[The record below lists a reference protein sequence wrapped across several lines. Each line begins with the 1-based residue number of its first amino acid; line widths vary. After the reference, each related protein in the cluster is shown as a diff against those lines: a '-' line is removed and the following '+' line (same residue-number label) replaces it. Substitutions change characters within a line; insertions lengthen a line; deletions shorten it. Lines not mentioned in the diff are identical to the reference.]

1 MKRAASMIL
10 ALAALFALGPTP
22 VAAEEI
28 RIGTIKVA
36 GAGAMFLAEAR
47 GYFAAEGLTPKFV
60 FFEAAQPIAVA
71 NVSGDIDF
79 GATPPGGGFYAL
91 AGQGAL
97 KIIGGYIMDWP
108 SFQANGAVVS
118 LAAYEK
124 GFRSFQDMGG
134 KTVSTTQIGGAPHY
148 AWALIAEHF
157 GIDLKTVRVTALQSN
172 PNQLTAVI
180 GGQVDAAMM
189 PSTFFTGALQEGKVK
204 LLGFAGDI
212 VPWQLGAIFTSTKLA
227 NDNQDQVK
235 RFVRAYVRGVQDY
248 HDAFTN
254 KDERREDQ
262 PSAPAVLDIISK
274 YIGQTPDQVRRAVP
288 YIDRQA
294 RVDVGDV
301 LHQIA
306 WFKSQGM
313 LKDNVDGDTII
324 DKRYVVPMPPRDLQP
339 CTVNGRAC

>member
-1 MKRAASMIL
+1 MKRVL
-10 ALAALFALGPTP
+10 FVFALLVLVVPR
-22 VAAEEI
+22 VSAEEI

-36 GAGAMFLAEAR
+36 GAGALFLAEAR

-60 FFEAAQPIAVA
+60 LFESAQPIAVA
-71 NVSGDIDF
+71 NVSGDIDY
-79 GATPPGGGFYAL
+79 GATPPGGGFFTL

-124 GFRSFQDMGG
+124 GFHSFQDMGG

-148 AWALIAEHF
+148 AWALLAEHF
-157 GIDLKTVRVTALQSN
+157 GVDLKTVHVVALQSN

-189 PSTFFTGALQEGKVK
+189 PSTVFTGALQEGRVK

-212 VPWQLGAIFTSTKLA
+212 VPWQLGAVFTSTKIA
-227 NDNQDQVK
+227 DGNQDQVR
-235 RFVRAYVRGVQDY
+235 RFLRAYVRGVQDY

-262 PSAPAVLDIISK
+262 PTAPEVLDFIGK

-313 LKDNVDGDTII
+313 LKDNVDGAAIV
-324 DKRYVVPMPPRDLQP
+324 DKRYVVPMPKK
-339 CTVNGRAC
+339 

>member
-1 MKRAASMIL
+1 MMKKLLAAV
-10 ALAALFALGPTP
+10 ALAML
-22 VAAEEI
+22 AAITHASAEDVN
-28 RIGTIKVA
+28 IGTIKVA
-36 GAGAMFLAEAR
+36 GTGALYLAEQR
-47 GYFAAEGLTPKFV
+47 GYFAAEGITPHFV
-60 FFEAAQPIAVA
+60 FFDSAQPIAVA
-71 NVSGDIDF
+71 NVSGDVDF

-97 KIIGGYIMDWP
+97 KIIAGYIMDWP

-124 GFRSFQDMGG
+124 GFHSFQDMGG

-157 GIDLKTVRVTALQSN
+157 GVDFKNVRVVALQSN
-172 PNQLTAVI
+172 PNQLTAVV

-189 PSTFFTGALQEGKVK
+189 PSTVFTQALQEGKVK

-212 VPWQLGAIFTSTKLA
+212 VPWQLGAIFTSTKIADGKPDL
-227 NDNQDQVK
+227 VK
-235 RFVRAYVRGVQDY
+235 RFLRAYVRGVHDY

-254 KDERREDQ
+254 KAERREDQ
-262 PSAPAVLDIISK
+262 PTAPAVLDVIAK
-274 YIGQTPDQVRRAVP
+274 YIGQPPELVRRAVP
-288 YIDRQA
+288 YLDRDA
-294 RVDVGDV
+294 RLDVDDV

-313 LKDNVDGDTII
+313 LKDNVDGNAII
-324 DKRYVVPMPPRDLQP
+324 DKRYVVPMP
-339 CTVNGRAC
+339 GK

>member
-1 MKRAASMIL
+1 MKRLALLLLFLAASL
-10 ALAALFALGPTP
+10 ALP
-22 VAAEEI
+22 VPRATAEEV

-47 GYFAAEGLTPKFV
+47 GYFAAEGLTPRFV

-118 LAAYEK
+118 LAAYDK

-157 GIDLKTVRVTALQSN
+157 GVDLKAVHVVALQSN

-189 PSTFFTGALQEGKVK
+189 PSTVFTGALQGGKLK

-212 VPWQLGAIFTSTKLA
+212 VPWQLGAVFTSSKIA
-227 NDNQDQVK
+227 DGNPDQVK
-235 RFVRAYVRGVQDY
+235 RFLRAYVRGVQDY

-262 PSAPAVLDIISK
+262 PSAPAVLEIISK

-288 YIDRQA
+288 YIDRLI
-294 RVDVGDV
+294 RVDVDDV
-301 LHQIA
+301 MHQIA

-313 LKDNVDGDTII
+313 LKDSVDGATII
-324 DKRYVVPMPPRDLQP
+324 DKRYVVPMPQR
-339 CTVNGRAC
+339 

>member
-1 MKRAASMIL
+1 MKRAL
-10 ALAALFALGPTP
+10 FLVALLVLWVPR
-22 VAAEEI
+22 VSAEEI

-36 GAGAMFLAEAR
+36 GAGALFLAEER

-60 FFEAAQPIAVA
+60 FFESAQPIAVA
-71 NVSGDIDF
+71 NVSGDIDY

-97 KIIGGYIMDWP
+97 RIIGGYIMDWP

-118 LAAYEK
+118 LAAYDK

-157 GIDLKTVRVTALQSN
+157 GVDFKTVHVVALQSN

-189 PSTFFTGALQEGKVK
+189 PSTIFTGALQDGKVK

-212 VPWQLGAIFTSTKLA
+212 VPWQLGAVFTSSKIA
-227 NDNQDQVK
+227 DGNPDQVR
-235 RFVRAYVRGVQDY
+235 RFLRAYIRGVQDY

-262 PSAPAVLDIISK
+262 PTAPAVLDFIAK

-288 YIDRQA
+288 YLDRQI

-301 LHQIA
+301 MHQIA

-313 LKDNVDGDTII
+313 LKDNVDGDAIV
-324 DKRYVVPMPPRDLQP
+324 DKRYVVPMPPRPVPPPVCGASGGPP
-339 CTVNGRAC
+339 C

>member
-1 MKRAASMIL
+1 MKRVL
-10 ALAALFALGPTP
+10 FLFALLALWTP
-22 VAAEEI
+22 RVSAEEI

-36 GAGAMFLAEAR
+36 GAGALFLAEAR

-60 FFEAAQPIAVA
+60 LFEAAQPIAVA
-71 NVSGDIDF
+71 NVSGDIDY

-108 SFQANGAVVS
+108 RFQANGAVVS

-124 GFRSFQDMGG
+124 GFRSFQNLGG

-148 AWALIAEHF
+148 AWALLAEHY
-157 GIDLKTVRVTALQSN
+157 GIDLKTVHVVALQSN

-189 PSTFFTGALQEGKVK
+189 PSTVFTGALQEGKVK

-212 VPWQLGAIFTSTKLA
+212 VPWQLGAVFTSSKIA
-227 NDNQDQVK
+227 DGKPDQVK
-235 RFVRAYVRGVQDY
+235 RFLRAYGRGVQDY

-262 PSAPAVLDIISK
+262 PSAPAVLEIISK

-288 YIDRQA
+288 YLDRQI

-306 WFKSQGM
+306 WLKSQGM
-313 LKDNVDGDTII
+313 LKNNVDGDKII
-324 DKRYVVPMPPRDLQP
+324 DTRYVVPMPKK
-339 CTVNGRAC
+339 

>member
-1 MKRAASMIL
+1 MKRTFSFLLSFAALL
-10 ALAALFALGPTP
+10 ALMPTR
-22 VAAEEI
+22 ASAEEI
-28 RIGTIKVA
+28 RIGTIRVA
-36 GAGAMFLAEAR
+36 GAGALFIADAR

-71 NVSGDIDF
+71 NVSGDIDY
-79 GATPPGGGFYAL
+79 GATPPPAGFYAL

-97 KIIGGYIMDWP
+97 KIISGYIMDWP
-108 SFQANGAVVS
+108 SFQANGAVAS

-124 GFRSFQDMGG
+124 GFRSFQDMAG

-157 GIDLKTVRVTALQSN
+157 GIDLKTVHVTALQSN

-189 PSTFFTGALQEGKVK
+189 PSTFFTAALEQGKVK

-212 VPWQLGAIFTSTKLA
+212 TPWQLGAIFTSTKVA
-227 NDNQDQVK
+227 NEKQDQVK
-235 RFVRAYVRGVQDY
+235 RFLRAYVRGAQDY

-262 PSAPAVLDIISK
+262 ATAPAVLDLIAK
-274 YIGQTPDQVRRAVP
+274 AIGQTPAQVRAAVP
-288 YIDRQA
+288 YMDRQA

-313 LKDNVDGDTII
+313 LKDNVDGDAII
-324 DKRYVVPMPPRDLQP
+324 DKRYVVPMPKK
-339 CTVNGRAC
+339 

>member
-1 MKRAASMIL
+1 MRRILFLIALL
-10 ALAALFALGPTP
+10 AL
-22 VAAEEI
+22 VAPRVSAEEV

-36 GAGAMFLAEAR
+36 GAGAMFIAEER

-79 GATPPGGGFYAL
+79 GATPPAAGFYAL

-97 KIIGGYIMDWP
+97 RIIGGYILDWP

-124 GFRSFQDMGG
+124 GFRSFEDMGG

-157 GIDLKTVRVTALQSN
+157 GIDLKTVHVVALQSN

-189 PSTFFTGALQEGKVK
+189 PSTIFTGALQDGKVK

-212 VPWQLGAIFTSTKLA
+212 VPWQLGAVFTSTKLA
-227 NDNQDQVK
+227 DGNQEQVTP
-235 RFVRAYVRGVQDY
+235 FLRAYGRGAQDY

-262 PSAPAVLDIISK
+262 PSAPAVLEIIAK

-288 YIDRQA
+288 YIDRQI

-301 LHQIA
+301 MHQIA

-313 LKDNVDGDTII
+313 LKDTVDGETIV
-324 DKRYVVPMPPRDLQP
+324 DKRYVVPMPPRPVPPPVCSASGEHP
-339 CTVNGRAC
+339 C

>member
-1 MKRAASMIL
+1 MKRMLWLLVLL
-10 ALAALFALGPTP
+10 ALWVPRAS
-22 VAAEEI
+22 AEEI

-36 GAGAMFLAEAR
+36 GAGALFLAEER

-71 NVSGDIDF
+71 NVSGDIDY
-79 GATPPGGGFYAL
+79 GATPPGGGFFAL

-124 GFRSFQDMGG
+124 GFHSFQDMGG

-148 AWALIAEHF
+148 AWALLAEHF
-157 GIDLKTVRVTALQSN
+157 GIDLKTVRVVALQSN
-172 PNQLTAVI
+172 PNQLTAAI

-189 PSTFFTGALQEGKVK
+189 PSTVFTGALQEGKVK

-212 VPWQLGAIFTSTKLA
+212 VPWQLGAVFTSSKLA
-227 NDNQDQVK
+227 DGNQDQVR
-235 RFVRAYVRGVQDY
+235 RFLRAYARGARDY

-254 KDERREDQ
+254 SAERREDQ
-262 PSAPAVLDIISK
+262 PSAPAVLDVISK
-274 YIGQTPDQVRRAVP
+274 AIGQPPDLVRRAVP
-288 YIDRQA
+288 YIDRQI

-301 LHQIA
+301 MHQIA

-313 LKDNVDGDTII
+313 LKDNVDGNVII
-324 DKRYVVPMPPRDLQP
+324 DKRYVVPMPQK
-339 CTVNGRAC
+339 

>member
-1 MKRAASMIL
+1 MRRVLYIL
-10 ALAALFALGPTP
+10 ALLMLIAPRVSAD
-22 VAAEEI
+22 EI

-36 GAGAMFLAEAR
+36 GAGALFIAEER

-60 FFEAAQPIAVA
+60 FFESAQPIAVA
-71 NVSGDIDF
+71 NVSGDIDY
-79 GATPPGGGFYAL
+79 GVTPPGGGFYAL

-134 KTVSTTQIGGAPHY
+134 KTLSTTQIGGAPHY

-157 GIDLKTVRVTALQSN
+157 GIDFKTVHIVALQSN
-172 PNQLTAVI
+172 PNQLTAAI

-189 PSTFFTGALQEGKVK
+189 PSTVFTAALQEGKVK

-212 VPWQLGAIFTSTKLA
+212 TPWQLGAVFTSAKIA
-227 NDNQDQVK
+227 NNEDQVR
-235 RFVRAYVRGVQDY
+235 RFLRAYVRGAQDY

-262 PSAPAVLDIISK
+262 ATAPAVLDLIAK
-274 YIGQTPDQVRRAVP
+274 AIGQTPAQVRTAVP
-288 YIDRQA
+288 YMDRQA

-313 LKDNVDGDTII
+313 LKDNVDGATII
-324 DKRYVVPMPPRDLQP
+324 DKRYVVPMPKK
-339 CTVNGRAC
+339 

>member
-1 MKRAASMIL
+1 MKRAL
-10 ALAALFALGPTP
+10 FLFAFLVLSTFWAPR
-22 VAAEEI
+22 VSAEEI

-36 GAGAMFLAEAR
+36 GAGALFLAEAR

-60 FFEAAQPIAVA
+60 LFEAAQPIAVA
-71 NVSGDIDF
+71 NVSGDIDY

-124 GFRSFQDMGG
+124 GFRSFKDMGG

-157 GIDLKTVRVTALQSN
+157 GIDLKTVRVVALQSN

-189 PSTFFTGALQEGKVK
+189 PSTVFTGALQEGKVK

-212 VPWQLGAIFTSTKLA
+212 VPWQLGAVFTSSKIA
-227 NDNQDQVK
+227 DGNPDQVR
-235 RFVRAYVRGVQDY
+235 RFLRAYARGVQDY

-254 KDERREDQ
+254 QDERRADQ
-262 PSAPAVLDIISK
+262 PSAPAVLEIISK

-288 YIDRQA
+288 YIDRQI

-301 LHQIA
+301 MHQIA

-313 LKDNVDGDTII
+313 LKDNVDGETIV
-324 DKRYVVPMPPRDLQP
+324 DKRYVVPMPKK
-339 CTVNGRAC
+339 

>member
-1 MKRAASMIL
+1 VPRVS
-10 ALAALFALGPTP
+10 
-22 VAAEEI
+22 AEEI

-47 GYFAAEGLTPKFV
+47 GYFAAEGLTPKFMY
-60 FFEAAQPIAVA
+60 FESAQPIAVA
-71 NVSGDIDF
+71 NVSGDIDY
-79 GATPPGGGFYAL
+79 GATPPGGGFFAL

-118 LAAYEK
+118 FAAYEK
-124 GFRSFQDMGG
+124 GFHSFQDMGG

-148 AWALIAEHF
+148 AWALLAEHF
-157 GIDLKTVRVTALQSN
+157 GVDLKTVHVVALQSN

-189 PSTFFTGALQEGKVK
+189 PSTVFTGALQEGKVK

-212 VPWQLGAIFTSTKLA
+212 VPWQLGAVFTSTKIA
-227 NDNQDQVK
+227 DGHQDQVR
-235 RFVRAYVRGVQDY
+235 RFLRAYVRGVQDY

-262 PSAPAVLDIISK
+262 PTAPAVLDFIGK

-288 YIDRQA
+288 YVDRQA

-306 WFKSQGM
+306 WFQSQGM
-313 LKDNVDGDTII
+313 LKDNVDGNAIL
-324 DKRYVVPMPPRDLQP
+324 DKRYVVPMPPHAP
-339 CTVNGRAC
+339 PSCGGNTHAC